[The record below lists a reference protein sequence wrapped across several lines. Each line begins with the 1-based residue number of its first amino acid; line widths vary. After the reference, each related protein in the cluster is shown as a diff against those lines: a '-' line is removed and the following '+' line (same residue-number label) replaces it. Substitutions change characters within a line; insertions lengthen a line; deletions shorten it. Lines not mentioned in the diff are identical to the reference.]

1 MTDINDS
8 EPNDYEFRKN
18 FHSCLK
24 EKVYSM
30 AGESWGDILYDKYLP
45 GGAFATTE
53 ETEEGI
59 EKLSEVLKRMGG
71 EIYEN
76 QLIPY
81 STIINSRKKQ
91 D

>member
-1 MTDINDS
+1 MTDMNDKES
-8 EPNDYEFRKN
+8 NDYEFRKN
-18 FHSCLK
+18 FHTCLK

-45 GGAFATTE
+45 GGAFATNE
-53 ETEEGI
+53 ETEQGL
-59 EKLSEVLKRMGG
+59 EKLVEVLKGMGG

-81 STIINSRKKQ
+81 GKIINFRKKQ